1 MVDAYQYPQTPHVRR
16 HGPHGYTTY
25 QRFRPWLRDEFC
37 FRCVLCLHRDFWPT
51 TSQFEIDHLIPVSQR
66 PDLECRY
73 SNLLYVCRRC
83 NGLKGDSRIPDPC
96 SIAFGHCLRVKN
108 DGSIAALNGEGRT
121 LVRTLRL
128 DRPERIRQRRMII
141 ELLVDAEVNGNT
153 RRLRD
158 WLGFPEDLEDLSQ
171 LSPPSNERLRGIG
184 ESFFARRERGELPET
199 W

>member
-1 MVDAYQYPQTPHVRR
+1 M
-16 HGPHGYTTY
+16 
-25 QRFRPWLRDEFC
+25 
-37 FRCVLCLHRDFWPT
+37 
-51 TSQFEIDHLIPVSQR
+51 
-66 PDLECRY
+66 
-73 SNLLYVCRRC
+73 
-83 NGLKGDSRIPDPC
+83 
-96 SIAFGHCLRVKN
+96 KN